1 MKEGEAKMGTLRK
14 VVRVFYDLELTR
26 EDIEK
31 QKERRARRN
40 AFPKPTRDIEAFC
53 RRLNTCPICGAYPH
67 PLIVGGPGDYSI
79 KMSCTGDPFHFDEG
93 DWKSTFARAG
103 KLWNEHTRDKALIK
117 QERAKDAHLK
127 TIRERFL

>member
-1 MKEGEAKMGTLRK
+1 MGTLRK

-67 PLIVGGPGDYSI
+67 ALIVGEPGDYSI
-79 KMSCTGDPFHFDEG
+79 KMSCTGDAFHFDQG
-93 DWKSTFARAG
+93 DWKGTFAKAG
-103 KLWNEHTRDKALIK
+103 KLWNQHTRDAALIER
-117 QERAKDAHLK
+117 ERAKDAHFK
-127 TIRERFL
+127 AMMEAEHGHCG